1 MRVLLSDG
9 SGLTSRQVAT
19 RLALAG
25 HTVESLSP
33 DPFCLTRFT
42 RHVKRVHSVPAYGLD
57 PLGWLEAALRVLRAG
72 RHDVLLPTQ
81 EQAALLAREADSVR
95 SLGVGLAVPPFDS
108 VLRVQDKLSAFETLR
123 SVGLPQ
129 PPGFVARTADELAGA
144 AVPSFVKAP
153 IGTATA
159 GVVHI
164 HDRAELASIGL
175 DGGVLVQEPAAGPL
189 LMVQALF
196 DRGQLVAWHANLRLR
211 EGVRGGASHKESVAV
226 PLVGEHLAQLGDALD
241 WHGALSLD
249 AIVTADGPCYIDVNP
264 RLVEP
269 GNAWHS
275 GTDLVGTMLELSLGR
290 SVEPLPPGR
299 PEVRTHQTLL
309 ALLGAAQ
316 RGGGR
321 RGIVRELRLARS
333 GRGDY
338 TGSVEELTPL
348 SGDPP
353 TAALLTGVGTALV
366 ARPSTWE
373 WFSSGSVEAYALTP
387 AAWRTVRG

>member
-42 RHVKRVHSVPAYGLD
+42 RHVKRVHRVPAYGLD
-57 PLGWLEAALRVLRAG
+57 PLGWLEAALGTLRAG
-72 RHDVLLPTQ
+72 GHDVFFPTQ
-81 EQAALLAREADSVR
+81 EQAALLAREADAVR
-95 SLGVGLAVPPFDS
+95 SLGAGLAVPPFES
-108 VLRVQDKLSAFETLR
+108 LVQVQDKVSAFETLR
-123 SVGLPQ
+123 SVDLPQ
-129 PPGFVARTADELAGA
+129 PPGFVARTSEELTA
-144 AVPSFVKAP
+144 AVVPSFVKAP
-153 IGTATA
+153 IGTATM
-159 GVVHI
+159 GVVHV
-164 HDRAELASIGL
+164 HDRADLASISI
-175 DGGVLVQEPAAGPL
+175 DGGVLVQEPVAGPL
-189 LMVQALF
+189 VMIQALF
-196 DRGQLVAWHANLRLR
+196 DRGRLVALHANLRVR
-211 EGVRGGASHKESVAV
+211 EGVRGGASHKESVALPV
-226 PLVGEHLAQLGDALD
+226 VGEHLTRLGEVLH

-249 AIVTADGPCYIDVNP
+249 AIVTADGPSYIDVNP

-269 GNAWHS
+269 GNAWHA

-290 SVEPLPPGR
+290 TVEPLPPSR

-309 ALLGAAQ
+309 ALLGAAED
-316 RGGGR
+316 GGGR
-321 RGIVRELRLARS
+321 RGVVRELRAARR

-348 SGDPP
+348 RGDPP
-353 TAALLTGVGTALV
+353 TAALLAGVAGALV
-366 ARPSTWE
+366 ARPSSWE

-387 AAWRTVRG
+387 AAWRTVLG